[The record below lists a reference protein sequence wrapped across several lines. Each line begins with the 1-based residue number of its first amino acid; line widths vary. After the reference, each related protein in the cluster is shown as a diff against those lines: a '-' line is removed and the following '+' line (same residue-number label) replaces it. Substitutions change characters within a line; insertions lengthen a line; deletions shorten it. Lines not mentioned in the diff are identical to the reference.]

1 MRSLLIAN
9 RGEIACRIIR
19 TAKRRGLRTIAVYS
33 EVDAGAQ
40 HVMLADMA
48 VCIGEAAAASSYL
61 DIPRII
67 AAARATSADAI
78 HPGYGFLS
86 ENPDLVDACVDAGI
100 VFVGPDSH
108 AMRAMGL
115 KDAAKHLM
123 QEAGVPVVPGYHGE
137 SQEAGLLQQE
147 AQSIGYPVLIKAR
160 AGGGGKG
167 MRRVDEPA
175 EFLAALAAAQ
185 REAQA
190 SFGDS
195 HVLIEKYVTAPRHIE
210 VQVFGD
216 SHGNVVHL
224 FERDCSLQRRHQKV
238 IEEAPAPGMTENVRA
253 AMTDAAVRA
262 ARAINYQ
269 GAGTVEFIVDGS
281 RGLQADGFWFMEMNT
296 RLQVE
301 HPVTEAITGVDLV
314 DWQLRVAAG
323 EPLPLRQSE
332 LKISGHAVEARLY
345 AENPETGFLPAVG
358 TLARCYLSSIGRVDS
373 GVIEGDDILPYYDPM
388 LAKLIT
394 HAATREEAFGALAR
408 QLADSVV
415 LGTVT
420 NREFLWQLVSHPQV
434 LGGHFDTAFIDIHL
448 PELLS
453 SEHRFELLSVA
464 AVELIAPVFPN
475 AQSASAGGVAREVA
489 RELGSWQLWGT
500 ARRNARVDLADGSF
514 TLELEALPTSAGEN
528 SRRAGW
534 CVRCP
539 GLAEFPPEGICVVQV
554 GNDRV
559 KVNGCDYRVALYR
572 HGSEIFVQMGPH
584 SARFDLPVPGL
595 SGAAGPA
602 GDAIFSPM
610 PGRIVGVNCVPGES
624 VKAGQPLIIVEAM
637 KMEQELC
644 CERDG
649 VVAAIAVRVDAQVTQ
664 GMELLRLET
673 LEV

>member
-19 TAKRRGLRTIAVYS
+19 SAKARGLRTIAVYS
-33 EVDAGAQ
+33 EVDANAQ
-40 HVMLADMA
+40 HVMLADTA

-61 DIPRII
+61 DIARIL
-67 AAARATSADAI
+67 AAARTASADAI

-86 ENPDLVDACVDAGI
+86 ENPDLVDACVAAGI
-100 VFVGPDSH
+100 VFVGPDSQ

-115 KDAAKHLM
+115 KDAAKRLM

-137 SQEAGLLQQE
+137 SQETGLLQQE

-167 MRRVDEPA
+167 MRRVDAPA
-175 EFLAALAAAQ
+175 DFLAALAAAQ

-190 SFGDS
+190 SFGDA
-195 HVLIEKYVTAPRHIE
+195 HVLLEKYVTTPRHIE

-238 IEEAPAPGMTENVRA
+238 IEEAPAPGMNEEVRA

-262 ARAINYQ
+262 AKAINYQ

-301 HPVTEAITGVDLV
+301 HPVTEFITGVDLV

-323 EPLPLRQSE
+323 EPLPLQQSD

-358 TLARCYLSSIGRVDS
+358 TLARCKLSSIGRVDS
-373 GVIEGDDILPYYDPM
+373 GVIEGDEILPFYDPL

-420 NREFLWQLVSHPQV
+420 NREFLWRLVSHPQV
-434 LGGHFDTAFIDIHL
+434 LGGRFDTAFIDIHL
-448 PELLS
+448 ADLLR
-453 SEHRFELLSVA
+453 SEHRFALLSIA
-464 AVELIAPVFPN
+464 AVELATAVSPD
-475 AQSASAGGVAREVA
+475 AYSASAGEVA
-489 RELGSWQLWGT
+489 RQLGSWQLWGK
-500 ARRNARVDLADGSF
+500 ARRNARVNLPEGSY
-514 TLELEALPTSAGEN
+514 TLELEALSASAEDR
-528 SRRAGW
+528 SRRGGW

-539 GLAEFPPEGICVVQV
+539 GLAGFPAEGVTVAQV
-554 GNDRV
+554 GDDRL
-559 KVNGCDYRVALYR
+559 KLNGCDHRVDLYR
-572 HGSEIFVQMGPH
+572 HGSEIFVQMGPY

-595 SGAAGPA
+595 SSAAGPA

-649 VVAAIAVRVDAQVTQ
+649 VVAAIAVRVDTQVTQ

-673 LEV
+673 LEI

>member
-33 EVDAGAQ
+33 EVDAGAR
-40 HVMLADMA
+40 HVMLADTA

-61 DIPRII
+61 DIARII
-67 AAARATSADAI
+67 AAAKATSADAI

-115 KDAAKHLM
+115 KDAAKQLM

-137 SQEAGLLQQE
+137 SQESGLLQQE
-147 AQSIGYPVLIKAR
+147 AQAIGYPVLIKAR

-167 MRRVDEPA
+167 MRRVDAAA
-175 EFLAALAAAQ
+175 EFPAALAAAQ

-190 SFGDS
+190 GFGDA

-238 IEEAPAPGMTENVRA
+238 IEEAPAPGMNEQVRA

-262 ARAINYQ
+262 AQAINYQ

-323 EPLPLRQSE
+323 EPLPLQQSD

-358 TLARCYLSSIGRVDS
+358 TLARCELSGIGRVDS
-373 GVIEGDDILPYYDPM
+373 GVIEGDEVLPYYDPL

-394 HAATREEAFGALAR
+394 HAASREEAFGALAR
-408 QLADSVV
+408 QLADSVI

-420 NREFLWQLVSHPQV
+420 NREFLWHLVSHPQV
-434 LGGHFDTAFIDIHL
+434 LGGHFDTAFIDFHL
-448 PELLS
+448 PDLLR
-453 SEHRFELLSVA
+453 SEHRFELLSIA
-464 AVELIAPVFPN
+464 AVELAARASPD
-475 AQSASAGGVAREVA
+475 AHWTSADDVARQ
-489 RELGSWQLWGT
+489 LGSWQLWGK
-500 ARRNARVDLADGSF
+500 ARRHVRVDLPEGSY
-514 TLELEALPTSAGEN
+514 TLELEALSAAAGDH
-528 SRRAGW
+528 SRRGGW
-534 CVRCP
+534 CVTCP
-539 GLAEFPPEGICVVQV
+539 ELAGFPDEGVAIAQA
-554 GNDRV
+554 GDDRM
-559 KVNGCDYRVALYR
+559 KVNGCDYRVSSYR

-584 SARFDLPVPGL
+584 STRYDLPVPGL
-595 SGAAGPA
+595 SGTAGPA
-602 GDAIFSPM
+602 GDAIVSPM
-610 PGRIVGVNCVPGES
+610 PGRIVGVHCAPGES

-637 KMEQELC
+637 KMEQALC

-649 VVAAIAVRVDAQVTQ
+649 VVAAISVRIDTQVTQ

-673 LEV
+673 LED